1 EGTGKS
7 IVGKTFGSLLGPHY
21 VPVAKPELVTGR
33 FNGHLS
39 NCLLLQAEEAFW
51 AGDRAAAGALKDL
64 ITNDDLVVEFKG
76 LEAIRMRNYLR
87 LVSTSNEDWVVPAGP
102 TARRFAVFDV
112 GEAHLGDKAYFRA
125 IADELDNGGREA
137 LLDYL
142 LNFDLSKVDLRSV
155 PKTKALLEQ
164 KLHSLDGEQGWWL
177 GVLTDGELPA
187 NMIEPRGC
195 RPQTL
200 FSHYREETNRA
211 GIKRKRIETLIGTF
225 LSKHVPG
232 LRRREKR
239 GDGSIYEFPP
249 LAECRGAF
257 EALIQQEID

>member
-1 EGTGKS
+1 
-7 IVGKTFGSLLGPHY
+7 
-21 VPVAKPELVTGR
+21 
-33 FNGHLS
+33 
-39 NCLLLQAEEAFW
+39 
-51 AGDRAAAGALKDL
+51 
-64 ITNDDLVVEFKG
+64 
-76 LEAIRMRNYLR
+76 MRNYVR
-87 LVSTSNEDWVVPAGP
+87 LFSTSNEDWVVPAGP

-125 IADELDNGGREA
+125 IADELENGGREA

-142 LNFDLSKVDLRSV
+142 LKFDPSKVDLRSV

-164 KLHSLDGEQGWWL
+164 KLHSLDGEQAWWL
-177 GVLTDGELPA
+177 SVLTDGELPG
-187 NMIEPRGC
+187 NMNEPRC
-195 RPQTL
+195 CSTQTL
-200 FSHYREETNRA
+200 FNHYREETNRA

-225 LSKHVPG
+225 LNKHVPG

-257 EALIQQEID
+257 EALIQQEIDWPEQDDWRDKNAYNNPLSV